1 VKLSQPDRCGW
12 AATAVIL
19 LGSAII
25 ILCARGELWF
35 DEVLSLQWAKNAAAP
50 WQLLTLYR
58 HDNNHLL
65 NTFWMWLVGPGAPEL
80 LLRSFSIACGVA
92 TLILLYLL
100 AGLLSP
106 RVRLVPLILAAGSYA
121 LVLYSSE
128 ARGYAPALA
137 SSLGCLWIW
146 LRHEGR
152 PTLGSVP
159 AFWALALAGL
169 LSHPSIVYVL
179 AAIGCWQLCRKRE
192 SLRAWLGDLRAALWW
207 LAVPGLLAVVL
218 FFAFFRGMDVAGGP
232 TLPPAVIAAEFFRY
246 GLGLPGSENHPWA
259 TAVTGVFLILAALV
273 WGVHRFSGQR
283 VFFTA
288 ALLVLPGVA
297 YWVAGRE
304 YVYFRYFLVCLPLL
318 FLLLGCLAERLWSS
332 SAGGRVLVAAAVS
345 ASLALQSPPLFELA
359 WQGRGSCREV
369 LATILR
375 ESKGSTDVF
384 SDHDMMIGM
393 VFEHYRAGWPDGSLL
408 RYHTQWSMPTGTCE
422 WLLAAPAA
430 GPLAETR
437 EIEGRIFRHV
447 RTFHRARVSGTDWI
461 LYRRDPM

>member
-1 VKLSQPDRCGW
+1 MNFPKLDRCGF

-35 DEVLSLQWAKNAAAP
+35 DEVLSLQWAKNAATP

-65 NTFWMWLVGPGAPEL
+65 NSLWIWLVGPGAPEL

-92 TLILLYLL
+92 TLVLIYLL

-146 LRHEGR
+146 LRHDGR
-152 PTLGSVP
+152 PTIGSVT
-159 AFWALALAGL
+159 AFWVLGLAGL
-169 LSHPSIVYVL
+169 LSHPSIVYVFG
-179 AAIGCWQLCRKRE
+179 AIACWQLCRNRIC
-192 SLRAWLGDLRAALWW
+192 SCAWLENFRAAFWW
-207 LAVPGLLAVVL
+207 FSFPGLMALVL
-218 FFAFFRGMDVAGGP
+218 YFVFFRGMDVAGGP
-232 TLPPAVIAAEFFRY
+232 TLSPPVIAADFFGY
-246 GLGLPGSENHPWA
+246 GLGLPEWKNHPWA
-259 TAVTGVFLILAALV
+259 AVVSGFFLILVALV
-273 WGVHRFSGQR
+273 WGEHRWPGQR
-283 VFFTA
+283 VFFVA
-288 ALLVLPGVA
+288 ALLVLPVVA
-297 YWVAGRE
+297 YWISGRD

-318 FLLLGCLAERLWSS
+318 CLLLGCLVERLWTISV
-332 SAGGRVLVAAAVS
+332 GGRFVVVLAVS
-345 ASLALQSPPLFELA
+345 AVLAIQIPRLFELA
-359 WQGRGSCREV
+359 WQGRGSCREA
-369 LATILR
+369 LAIILR
-375 ESKGSTDVF
+375 ESKGPTDVF

-408 RYHTQWSMPTGTCE
+408 RYQTQWSMPSGTCE
-422 WLLAAPAA
+422 WLLA
-430 GPLAETR
+430 GSSAEVLPEIR
-437 EIEGRIFRHV
+437 EIEGRVFRHV
-447 RTFHRARVSGTDWI
+447 ETLYRPRVSGTDWI